1 MPMLRL
7 PARLVLLAGLSFA
20 AAALAAPWQWRDA
33 DGRMVYSDLPPPPEI
48 RASQIV
54 RAATPNRAPPAEAP
68 AQGEPAAPQAA
79 AAATASANATAAPK
93 PPQTWAEKDMA
104 FRKRIIEREE
114 AQKKQREE
122 EQQAADLTRACQEAR
137 ASLRALESG
146 MRMMTMNAAGERE
159 AVDDA
164 ERARRTEATRKD
176 IERSCRAG

>member
-54 RAATPNRAPPAEAP
+54 RAAMPNRAPPVEAP
-68 AQGEPAAPQAA
+68 AQGEPAASQ
-79 AAATASANATAAPK
+79 AATASATAATAPK

-104 FRKRIIEREE
+104 FRKRIIERE
-114 AQKKQREE
+114 ATQKKQREE
-122 EQQAADLTRACQEAR
+122 EQQAADLARACQEAR

-146 MRMMTMNAAGERE
+146 MRMMTVNAAGERE

-164 ERARRTEATRKD
+164 ERARRTEAMRKD